1 MTYTEAQPILLFS
14 GAGVIGMIFAYLRL
28 WSYEYEHLTFA
39 QFFFGD
45 PHATGRAIT
54 TLGLL
59 IAGAGGLDYLS
70 AMTQHQL
77 IIAGFSL
84 GLIVPERV
92 KNGQIP
98 NTAAR

>member
-14 GAGVIGMIFAYLRL
+14 GAGVLGMAFSYLRI
-28 WSYEYEHLTFA
+28 WSYEYEHLTLA

-92 KNGQIP
+92 KNGKVP
-98 NTAAR
+98 NTTAR

>member
-1 MTYTEAQPILLFS
+1 MTYLEAQPILMFS
-14 GAGVIGMIFAYLRL
+14 GAGVLGMAFSYLRI
-28 WSYEYEHLTFA
+28 WSYEYGDLTLE

-45 PHATGRAIT
+45 PHATVRAVT

-70 AMTQHQL
+70 TMTHHQL

-92 KNGQIP
+92 KNGKVSDT
-98 NTAAR
+98 TAR

>member
-1 MTYTEAQPILLFS
+1 MTYLEAQPVLLFS
-14 GAGVIGMIFAYLRL
+14 GAGVLGMAFSYLRI
-28 WSYEYEHLTFA
+28 WSYEYEHLTLA

-45 PHATGRAIT
+45 PHATGRAVT

-92 KNGQIP
+92 KNGKVP
-98 NTAAR
+98 NTTAR

>member
-1 MTYTEAQPILLFS
+1 MMPVELQPSLIFS
-14 GAGVIGMIFAYLRL
+14 AAGVIGMAFSYFRI
-28 WSYEYEHLTFA
+28 WSYEYEHLTLA

-45 PHATGRAIT
+45 PRATGRAIT

-70 AMTQHQL
+70 AMTHHQI

-92 KNGQIP
+92 KNGKIP
-98 NTAAR
+98 DTTAR

>member
-14 GAGVIGMIFAYLRL
+14 GAGVLGMAFSYLRI
-28 WSYEYEHLTFA
+28 WSYEYEHLTLA

-45 PHATGRAIT
+45 PHATGRAVT

-59 IAGAGGLDYLS
+59 IAGAGGLDYLN
-70 AMTQHQL
+70 AMSQHQ
-77 IIAGFSL
+77 IIVAGFSL

-92 KNGQIP
+92 KNE
-98 NTAAR
+98 

>member
-1 MTYTEAQPILLFS
+1 MTYLEAQPVLLFS
-14 GAGVIGMIFAYLRL
+14 GAGVLGMAFSYLRI
-28 WSYEYEHLTFA
+28 WSYEYEHLTLA

-45 PHATGRAIT
+45 PHATGRAVT

-70 AMTQHQL
+70 TMTHHQL

-92 KNGQIP
+92 KNGKVSDT
-98 NTAAR
+98 TAR

>member
-1 MTYTEAQPILLFS
+1 MTYLEAQPVLLFS
-14 GAGVIGMIFAYLRL
+14 GAGVLGMAFSYLRI

-45 PHATGRAIT
+45 PHATGRAVT

-70 AMTQHQL
+70 TMTHHQL

-92 KNGQIP
+92 KNGKVSDT
-98 NTAAR
+98 TAR